1 MKSDTF
7 VFSCSSCEGTLR
19 TKITNI
25 GKRFCCPKCKNIV
38 LVQQEIEAED
48 SQQESESSN
57 SQWEH
62 KPVLEKNR
70 VHNPTSIKEN
80 FNGVPF
86 LIGMC
91 AFLAVG
97 FIVFKVLNQKVT
109 STFTEPA
116 TSINSK
122 QEPVVSKS
130 QPLIPE
136 QTIPERKPLE
146 MDAKE
151 REYRQ
156 AEKSFQEH
164 ANIEMEKLRNDP
176 SNIKKDVVG
185 RSKEPTLIKTI
196 YNPTHRASLYSSIGE
211 SPIKGTIQIDGLVEG
226 YFGDLNISTQFI
238 TFQFLFEFN
247 GDNWKLVSAKR
258 LK

>member
-86 LIGMC
+86 LIGNL
-91 AFLAVG
+91 FL
-97 FIVFKVLNQKVT
+97 
-109 STFTEPA
+109 P
-116 TSINSK
+116 
-122 QEPVVSKS
+122 
-130 QPLIPE
+130 
-136 QTIPERKPLE
+136 
-146 MDAKE
+146 
-151 REYRQ
+151 
-156 AEKSFQEH
+156 
-164 ANIEMEKLRNDP
+164 
-176 SNIKKDVVG
+176 
-185 RSKEPTLIKTI
+185 
-196 YNPTHRASLYSSIGE
+196 
-211 SPIKGTIQIDGLVEG
+211 
-226 YFGDLNISTQFI
+226 
-238 TFQFLFEFN
+238 N
-247 GDNWKLVSAKR
+247 G
-258 LK
+258 